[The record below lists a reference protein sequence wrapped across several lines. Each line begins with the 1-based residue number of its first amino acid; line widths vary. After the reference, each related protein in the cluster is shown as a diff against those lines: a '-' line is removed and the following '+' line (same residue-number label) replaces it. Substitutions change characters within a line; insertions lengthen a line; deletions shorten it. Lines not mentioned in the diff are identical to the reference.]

1 MLRIKKAADWLSKI
15 KLKRFFTR
23 TSSSQINYL
32 IRSFGSVSTQEP
44 SQDFSTSEVLLKQSL
59 LAKNTE
65 NKEKA
70 QIIRFLQETSTV
82 LITQNHRKNRED
94 LSALIELIEKEK
106 EQICEPE
113 DSAEKRSLHGA
124 LILTASKDH
133 SSQVY
138 KKIKFLQKETNNLDK
153 LAKDQTKDSSSSIS
167 SIETTTN
174 ITAPPLEI
182 SRLGSISFL
191 IPHIKPLPPGIK
203 ATAPP
208 PAPTQAE
215 TIKME
220 RESITNFA
228 KAADWDYLDVLVG
241 AVSQIEDILE
251 LKELGSELGTTK
263 TDEISELSELVNLQP
278 KYVVVEDFDLFF
290 GSDQI
295 SMDEFT
301 EDNLECLKI
310 VLRYF
315 TGKIKSPLREYNK
328 HRKVGSILADCADD
342 KKENT

>member
-32 IRSFGSVSTQEP
+32 IRSFSSVSTQEP

-153 LAKDQTKDSSSSIS
+153 LAKDQNKDSSSSIS

-203 ATAPP
+203 ATA

-251 LKELGSELGTTK
+251 LKELGSELGTIK